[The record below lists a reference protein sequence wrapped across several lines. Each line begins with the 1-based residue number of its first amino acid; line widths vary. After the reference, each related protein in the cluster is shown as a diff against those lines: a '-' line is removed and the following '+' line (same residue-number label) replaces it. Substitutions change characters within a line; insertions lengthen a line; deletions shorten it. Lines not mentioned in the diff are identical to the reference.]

1 VESIVAGVIS
11 QDQHVRRTRLHVRR
25 ALRAIAGTGAMSDA
39 MHPARTHDDHPVTPE
54 IRPQDSRPD
63 VRWREAIVVT
73 VALWSFTLLI
83 YLPMI
88 IGRYDGMG
96 LSSVLLDCSTIV
108 VSMAFAMPLFAL
120 FRTTYRW
127 SGPSRFALMTGLVLA
142 TAVMQSAFDL
152 LFMAFVTHNF
162 EARWATFPQDLRQSY
177 GAAFNYAT
185 VFAVNCA
192 LFQLAASRRKAQR
205 QERELAEFRATAK
218 QAEVDSLLLKL
229 NPHFLFN
236 TLNAIS
242 AMVVTARNAEAEQ
255 ALERLS
261 SFLRASIDG
270 DPTAVMPLEDQLQLV
285 DDYLQLE
292 EMRFGDRLMVTLD
305 CATDIGDIAV
315 PPLLLQP
322 LVEAA
327 IRDGVEPSSSPVR
340 IRIGA
345 RRQDDELELTV
356 SDNAPRVETREAAL
370 AVDSVRLRLKALYG
384 AAAAVGVQSSISGVE
399 TTLRMPAVMA

>member
-1 VESIVAGVIS
+1 MTAAMH
-11 QDQHVRRTRLHVRR
+11 QAPVRRDESAQTE
-25 ALRAIAGTGAMSDA
+25 AIAWDRRRDA
-39 MHPARTHDDHPVTPE
+39 
-54 IRPQDSRPD
+54 
-63 VRWREAIVVT
+63 RWREAFLAT
-73 VALWSFTLLI
+73 AALWSFTLLI
-83 YLPMI
+83 YLPI
-88 IGRYDGMG
+88 IIARYDGMG
-96 LSSVLLDCSTIV
+96 IGSVLLDCATIF

-120 FRTTYRW
+120 FRTTMAW
-127 SGPSRFALMTGLVLA
+127 SGRARLAIMTVAVLA
-142 TAVMQSAFDL
+142 TAVAQSAFDL
-152 LFMAFVTHNF
+152 LFMAFVTHNL

-177 GAAFNYAT
+177 VAAFNYAT

-205 QERELAEFRATAK
+205 QERELAEFRANAK

-242 AMVVTARNAEAEQ
+242 AMVVTRRNEEAEQ

-270 DPTAVMPLEDQLQLV
+270 DCTGVMPLEDQLLLV
-285 DDYLQLE
+285 DHYLQLE
-292 EMRFGDRLMVTLD
+292 EMRFGERLIVTLD
-305 CATDIGDIAV
+305 CAKDIGDIAV

-340 IRIGA
+340 LTIGA
-345 RRQDDELELTV
+345 RRQDGDLELTV
-356 SDNAPRVETREAAL
+356 ADNAPRAETRAAAL
-370 AVDSVRLRLKALYG
+370 AVDSVRLRLASLYG
-384 AAAAVGVQSSISGVE
+384 AAAAVGVQSGISGVA
-399 TTLRMPAVMA
+399 TTLRMPAVVV